1 MDRFLLG
8 GFQPSG
14 YFQHQTAES
23 HPIAQLS
30 QDEQVGTS
38 IDQPIDYFPTI
49 VDVSSE
55 LATNG
60 VVMAT
65 IIALTL
71 FVREIRLL
79 VVACKG

>member
-1 MDRFLLG
+1 MNQFLPAG
-8 GFQPSG
+8 IQPSG
-14 YFQHQTAES
+14 YFQHKAES

-30 QDEQVGTS
+30 QDEQIGTS
-38 IDQPIDYFPTI
+38 IDQQIDYLPTI
-49 VDVSSE
+49 VDVSTG

-60 VVMAT
+60 VVMMT